1 MQEGVNPVGQISG
14 GGVASWWSVWFSIAS
29 MIVFIKLLVSSL
41 PVTEVLVRWW
51 NCCSKVWTA
60 SQCCWRRVAMR
71 SLSTMQRSSAVSVGA
86 VTVGGVG
93 VFSLGGVIAF
103 FAIEA

>member
-1 MQEGVNPVGQISG
+1 MWV
-14 GGVASWWSVWFSIAS
+14 FIAS
-29 MIVFIKLLVSSL
+29 VIVFVKLSASNL
-41 PVTEVLVRWW
+41 PVTEVSVRWW
-51 NCCSKVWTA
+51 NCCSKVWAA
-60 SQCCWRRVAMR
+60 SRCCWRRVAMR

-103 FAIEA
+103 FAIEV